1 LRVVPSGTPNL
12 ITPKILLATFSG
24 PAAVGSFA
32 GVEGASYTA
41 PEEASRMTKRA
52 TLSLGL
58 VCACLVCILTG
69 AAQYESLFGTPASL
83 QPPERLP
90 YYYAPP
96 KSVTVELGPAKL
108 MVDLRHMGPLNI
120 ASSIP
125 LSGGSTHYDVIDN
138 LCINWQLYG
147 VWPNATMYQVRPTPL
162 TGAAEWSTF
171 VLHISVPSMTWGA
184 TNAQVYLLENKY
196 FQSIPATA
204 NLHAIQPTPS
214 VLIGPMG
221 MQGTPGYPTAY
232 QADITFPA
240 VTLEWFRETRE
251 ARLRA
256 GNVVLH
262 SAFGHYWNPS
272 KLNTLQIGSFM
283 IDLPSGRVS
292 YYEGSQVLQTAL
304 TAVVDDSPDSVMI
317 IAPFFAPE
325 IWE

>member
-1 LRVVPSGTPNL
+1 MMR
-12 ITPKILLATFSG
+12 
-24 PAAVGSFA
+24 
-32 GVEGASYTA
+32 
-41 PEEASRMTKRA
+41 RA
-52 TLSLGL
+52 TLALGL
-58 VCACLVCILTG
+58 VSVCLLCIL
-69 AAQYESLFGTPASL
+69 AESAQYDSLFGTSASL
-83 QPPERLP
+83 QPLERLP

-108 MVDLRHMGPLNI
+108 MVDLRHTGPLNI
-120 ASSIP
+120 ASDIP
-125 LSGGSTHYDVIDN
+125 LSDGSTHYDVIDN

-147 VWPNATMYQVRPTPL
+147 TWPNATMYQMRPTPL

-171 VLHISVPSMTWGA
+171 VLHISVPSMAWGA
-184 TNAQVYLLENKY
+184 TSAQVYVLERAY
-196 FQSIPATA
+196 FQSIPATTS
-204 NLHAIQPTPS
+204 LHAIQPTPS

-240 VTLEWFRETRE
+240 VTLEWFRDTRE

-262 SAFGHYWNPS
+262 RAFGHYWNPS

-283 IDLPSGRVS
+283 IDLLSGRVS
-292 YYEGSQVLQTAL
+292 YYEGSQLLQTAL
-304 TAVVDDSPDSVMI
+304 TAIVDDSPDSMMM
-317 IAPFFAPE
+317 IAPFLAPK